1 MSLVDFAKSEL
12 DIIGLKEDDGKED
25 EDLDDLAWEI
35 IFDLINLRLISDS
48 ISVED
53 PRIILAHKF
62 ILKRIKNR

>member
-1 MSLVDFAKSEL
+1 MTDEEANKISDRPKH
-12 DIIGLKEDDGKED
+12 GKED